1 MLVKLGLTIKKYTL
15 EGNRKTRSDFFSTN
29 INVINIALFVTM
41 ASVSSTYT
49 ENGMLIIGM

>member
-15 EGNRKTRSDFFSTN
+15 EGNRN

-41 ASVSSTYT
+41 ASVSSNYT